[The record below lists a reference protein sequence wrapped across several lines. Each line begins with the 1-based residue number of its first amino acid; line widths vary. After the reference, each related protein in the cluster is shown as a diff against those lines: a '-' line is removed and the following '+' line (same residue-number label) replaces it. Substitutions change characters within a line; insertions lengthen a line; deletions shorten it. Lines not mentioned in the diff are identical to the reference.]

1 MPKSVSEMIRFYV
14 RNTGKVEDALLIR
27 KRGVMRKSEKV
38 ILINE
43 IMRLVNVP
51 GMAKHLCKN
60 LSKTAVKEDGS
71 CDIRTIQ
78 FYMSRILK
86 ALVEAAKPAIDQ
98 GRPVSINE
106 IRRGIEAL
114 ANQLG
119 VSANELMQF
128 VKSK

>member
-38 ILINE
+38 MLINE

-51 GMAKHLCKN
+51 GMAKHLCQN